1 MCYVGVMVY
10 LRLFRLFF
18 FVEELVIGYRCA
30 RQAEATA
37 IRTVMS
43 GRLAGLDGE
52 TIRGRLRRT
61 YC

>member
-1 MCYVGVMVY
+1 MCDDGVMDSLRQARRIPVGDEPVLGY
-10 LRLFRLFF
+10 L
-18 FVEELVIGYRCA
+18 CA